1 MTRHGRDRIVC
12 SFSSDRRRTS
22 RRRTKDQGPSD
33 VLFTEPT
40 FLFVFLPIL
49 LALYQLPGV
58 RYRNWL
64 LLAASIIFYTRGAG
78 NFTWLVLA
86 LIVFN
91 YVAARLIDRHRA
103 TVLGRRLLAG
113 AVAIDLLVLAVFKY
127 ADFAVGNLNAA
138 LALVGVQPFAPPGI
152 LLPIGIS
159 FFTFHAISY
168 VVDVYRQDASA
179 QKRPVKAALYLLVF
193 PQLIAGPIVRYRQIA
208 EQLSSRVTSLDD
220 FAYGVRRFIIG
231 LSKKMLIAN
240 TLAGP
245 ADQIFAM
252 PAAELT
258 ALHAWTGVV
267 CYTLQIY
274 FDFSGYSDMAIGLG
288 RMFGF
293 RFPENF
299 NYPYTATSI
308 QDFWRRWHMSLSALV
323 PRLRVHPARR
333 QPHVDGPDVLQPR
346 ARVLPVWPLARRQLD
361 VRRVGS
367 VSRGL
372 PHARARGAGRSRRR
386 VAETIAPRVCAAGGD
401 GRLGLL
407 PRRHAGERRGDARGH
422 GGRRRRV
429 TRRLRTSVVLDHRC
443 ASRPCR
449 RRRRINAGD
458 SGTRAAAGDSCREQ
472 GSTHTGLAWIDSRAA
487 RTHDGARG
495 VADAVGGAQL
505 QPVHLF
511 PILKR

>member
-1 MTRHGRDRIVC
+1 M
-12 SFSSDRRRTS
+12 
-22 RRRTKDQGPSD
+22 
-33 VLFTEPT
+33 LFTEPT

-49 LALYQLPGV
+49 LVLYQLPGV
-58 RYRNWL
+58 DYRNWL
-64 LLAASIIFYTRGAG
+64 LLAASIIFYARGAG

-86 LIVFN
+86 MIVFN

-113 AVAIDLLVLAVFKY
+113 AITIDLLVLAVFKY

-138 LALVGVQPFAPPGI
+138 LALVGVQPFPLPGI

-193 PQLIAGPIVRYRQIA
+193 PQLVAGPIVRYRQIA

-308 QDFWRRWHMSLSALV
+308 QEFWRRWHMSLSAWFRDYVYIPLGGNRTSTGRMYFNLV
-323 PRLRVHPARR
+323 LVFFLCGLWHGASWTFVVWGLYHGIFLVAERVGLADRVGVLPKPLRHAYAVLVVMVGWAFFRADTLGSAVAMLAAMVGAGGASPTVYAPAWFWTT
-333 QPHVDGPDVLQPR
+333 DVL
-346 ARVLPVWPLARRQLD
+346 LAIAAGA
-361 VRRVGS
+361 VGS
-367 VSRGL
+367 TPVIQALAQRLAS
-372 PHARARGAGRSRRR
+372 P
-386 VAETIAPRVCAAGGD
+386 AE
-401 GRLGLL
+401 
-407 PRRHAGERRGDARGH
+407 
-422 GGRRRRV
+422 
-429 TRRLRTSVVLDHRC
+429 S
-443 ASRPCR
+443 
-449 RRRRINAGD
+449 
-458 SGTRAAAGDSCREQ
+458 
-472 GSTHTGLAWIDSRAA
+472 SRALTLRWHGSIAALLALTTLLAVSVMLSAA
-487 RTHDGARG
+487 RSYNPFIYFR
-495 VADAVGGAQL
+495 
-505 QPVHLF
+505 F
-511 PILKR
+511 